1 MGSAREKPLGKSS
14 EEIKQAQ
21 ATLCGPG
28 ILFELVVHVK
38 SRDLKRVTAYRTDAV
53 DFAAYDS
60 STPMKMVLT
69 VLHLN
74 SLLAL
79 TMTGNPE
86 ETRSLAEAT
95 VNLPVLQ
102 KLYVLCTS
110 AKAAQMVPL
119 LMTELTSKRVHN
131 QGMHHHLRCSL
142 KCSMAL

>member
-1 MGSAREKPLGKSS
+1 MGSARGKALGKRS

-28 ILFELVVHVK
+28 IFFELVVHEK
-38 SRDLKRVTAYRTDAV
+38 SRDLKGVTAYRTDVV
-53 DFAAYDS
+53 DFAAYNS
-60 STPMKMVLT
+60 SMPTKMVLT

-79 TMTGNPE
+79 TMTGTPE

-110 AKAAQMVPL
+110 AKAAPMVPL
-119 LMTELTSKRVHN
+119 LMTELTLRRVHN

-142 KCSMAL
+142 KCSQAL